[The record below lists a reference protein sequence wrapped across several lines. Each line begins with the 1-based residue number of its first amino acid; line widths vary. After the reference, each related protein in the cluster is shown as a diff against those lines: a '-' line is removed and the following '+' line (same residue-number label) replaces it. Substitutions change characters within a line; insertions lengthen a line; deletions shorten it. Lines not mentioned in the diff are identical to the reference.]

1 MLPHSYTV
9 DSLSQSQDL
18 AAAILAS
25 TPSQISAT
33 CASIDSFL
41 HSHTPDQSRHFFS
54 ITFPTLICK
63 LFGFDDA
70 TSLPPPPPPPPP
82 KPQLPHSNGWIE
94 LASQSNDPD
103 LSAKIFSLLSPNG
116 TLMNSISAVDRHSL
130 VKYVFP
136 VERLPEW
143 VRFMLA
149 NEKDCRV
156 LSDLCP
162 LFKGKVKEDLIK
174 GSLCQ
179 IQLNVFEYY
188 MFWFAYYPVC
198 KGNSENLESNSV
210 KRSKKFR
217 LENWTHSIRGFS
229 GSYKRDMEQKFEG
242 NLYIQLL
249 YAYLRA
255 FVPIFDLGAHQLHRS
270 SILNYSLKCD
280 GSVIFCAEFFVYV
293 LVHYWLVDND
303 FSPLPVN
310 VCKSFGV
317 SFPFRSVLGETPPTS
332 GLGEVVK
339 LFVKY
344 LNLSSVI
351 STDGFVNIDYSENP
365 SWRVSGGFDSG
376 KSRDVV
382 SVSPGVCSVG
392 SWNSWMQRPLYR
404 FILRTF
410 LFCPVGTSIKIAS
423 QVFSI
428 WVSYMEPWTISLDDF
443 EELDAI
449 ANGSSKDVRKQ
460 ESQSQASGYLPLWQ
474 GYVLSNY
481 LYYSSLVMHFIGF
494 AHKFLH
500 TDPEVMVQMVLK
512 VISLLTSSK
521 ELVDLVKNVD
531 TVFHSKQAVSG
542 KSTLNNLY
550 RFVPS
555 IHEQLKDWEDG
566 LCESDADGSFLHENW
581 NKDLKLFSDEED
593 GGQQLLQLFVLR
605 AGAELQAISG
615 NNLAHGLQLIDSLKA
630 KVGYLFGG
638 STVKPIPISSELR
651 QPQHFRDEIFKPRR
665 VGNQTLGNITYKGD
679 WMNRP
684 ISDDEVAWLAKLLIW
699 LSSWLNESLGLN
711 CSENIDM
718 GSKWSYVDV
727 PGDAVVNLSG
737 PGETMKTLA
746 WLIGSWLVMMG
757 TTITRLMR
765 KHGLRVNLR
774 VLASKKVVMMLLV
787 YVMFSALKKA
797 FRLFH

>member
-9 DSLSQSQDL
+9 DSLSLSQDL
-18 AAAILAS
+18 ASAILAS
-25 TPSQISAT
+25 TTPSQISAT

-63 LFGFDDA
+63 LFGFGDV
-70 TSLPPPPPPPPP
+70 TSLPPPPPPQ
-82 KPQLPHSNGWIE
+82 KPRHPRSYGWIE
-94 LASQSNDPD
+94 LASQSDHPD
-103 LSAKIFSLLSPNG
+103 LSSKIFSLLFPNG
-116 TLMNSISAVDRHSL
+116 ILMNSISAVDRHSL

-143 VRFMLA
+143 VRFMLS

-162 LFKGKVKEDLIK
+162 LFKGKVKEDSVK

-188 MFWFAYYPVC
+188 LFWFAYYPVC
-198 KGNSENLESNSV
+198 KGNSENLDSNSV
-210 KRSKKFR
+210 KRSKRFR

-229 GSYKRDMEQKFEG
+229 GSNKREMEQKIGG
-242 NLYIQLL
+242 NLYTQLL

-255 FVPIFDLGAHQLHRS
+255 FVPIFDLGAHQPYRS

-280 GSVIFCAEFFVYV
+280 GSVIFRAEFLVNVF
-293 LVHYWLVDND
+293 VHYWLVGND

-332 GLGEVVK
+332 RLGEVVK
-339 LFVKY
+339 LLVKY

-351 STDGFVNIDYSENP
+351 SMDGFGNIEYSESP
-365 SWRVSGGFDSG
+365 RWRVSGGFDSG
-376 KSRDVV
+376 KSRDMV
-382 SVSPGVCSVG
+382 SVSPYACSVG
-392 SWNSWMQRPLYR
+392 SRNSWIQRPFYR

-410 LFCPVGTSIKIAS
+410 LFCPVGTSNKNAS
-423 QVFSI
+423 QVFSV

-443 EELDAI
+443 AELDEI
-449 ANGSSKDVRKQ
+449 VTGSSKDLRKQ
-460 ESQSQASGYLPLWQ
+460 DPHSQASGYSLLWQ
-474 GYVLSNY
+474 GHVLSNY

-500 TDPEVMVQMVLK
+500 TDPEAIVQMVLK

-521 ELVDLVKNVD
+521 ELIDLIKNVD
-531 TVFHSKQAVSG
+531 TVFHSKQAVSSN
-542 KSTLNNLY
+542 STLNGLY

-555 IHEQLKDWEDG
+555 IREQLQDWEDG

-581 NKDLKLFSDEED
+581 NKDLQLFSDGED
-593 GGQQLLQLFVLR
+593 GGQQLLKLFLLR
-605 AGAELQAISG
+605 AEAELQAISG
-615 NNLAHGLQLIDSLKA
+615 DNLAHGLHLIDSLKA
-630 KVGYLFGG
+630 KVGYLFDG
-638 STVKPIPISSELR
+638 SVMKPILISPELR

-665 VGNQTLGNITYKGD
+665 VGNQTLANIIYKGD
-679 WMNRP
+679 WMKRP

-711 CSENIDM
+711 RPENSDV

-727 PGDAVVNLSG
+727 PGDAANVSG
-737 PGETMKTLA
+737 ARETIKTLVF
-746 WLIGSWLVMMG
+746 LICSCLLMMG
-757 TTITRLMR
+757 TTTTRLMR

-774 VLASKKVVMMLLV
+774 VLASKKVVMVLLLSV
-787 YVMFSALKKA
+787 VFSILKKA
-797 FRLFH
+797 FGLFH